1 MIIYNWCENNL
12 GCFMPS
18 LCDLTKKDIEKNFKK
33 IIKSVNDPKYFCIK
47 CARVSNEKNNLCKPI
62 DIKTA

>member
-1 MIIYNWCENNL
+1 
-12 GCFMPS
+12 MPS

-62 DIKTA
+62 DIKTS